1 MPADIRTSKI
11 EMEKEF
17 GVVLK
22 SVVHDAR
29 QAAEA
34 VDAYGRAIRRVDAAH
49 VRTNGSRRR
58 ALLST
63 RQLAHEN
70 RALTKTLAS
79 LQRAALRPAGTD
91 AALTSFLISTRG
103 DRQQSRPRTRAR
115 VERTRRPAP
124 DLRVSEHRIDFD
136 TLGLINSWIGALGAG
151 AEDIARTPA
160 SRLSP
165 IGEAVR
171 KIPRIGTIGKAL
183 SLTTAVTGPVI
194 IAGKHLQDGVPT
206 EESALAGV
214 LNAINDFITVAGS
227 AATLASAAAPFLG
240 PTLGGAAL
248 TLGAAAIPLTF
259 AGPILSIG
267 LSVGKRVYDKRQ
279 ARQRELDARLAE
291 RRRDLPKE
299 TKTDLEKRARGRE
312 RRFSETYETLRMSNQ
327 SVVNLTGKDV
337 DDLLRGLQDFDPK
350 AVESYFQ
357 SLREGRGEIAQL
369 SQAQLAHL
377 DRIEQ
382 LVVTYRALAAES
394 AGAREAASEY
404 ANQLRPVDVIFETLK
419 VHAGELI
426 SKFVGQREELHRSTQ
441 ATEAQARAATD
452 LTAATAAQRRA
463 TEHAVKVEAA
473 HNQNLRMTT
482 RQNRAASA
490 QIFHTTERLE
500 DLTGALATT
509 NSRLAVHD
517 DHVTA
522 VTAAYRELSEQVGA
536 TVGDVLSGEV
546 SFKEAWESLGRG
558 VLETVKNLGRQLM
571 DSLLGGVRD
580 LGRGLSDV
588 IFGPFQGTRG
598 SLGFGG
604 SLGFLPSFLAG
615 GSPGGFPAGFP
626 TFPTFPTGG
635 GFSFGG
641 LPVGGGSQL
650 WNAGAA
656 TIARYL
662 PFTAPTLA
670 SYGFTVSPVGLGI
683 GSGGVAP
690 GLNAGAL
697 GVTPRYAAPV
707 PGVNAPP
714 AAGVGPFSP
723 AALGALGGLGG
734 SSGGTALLNALG
746 FQPGIAS
753 TIGGFAGG
761 IAGSLA
767 TPALTALLAPALGP
781 LAPVLGPLFG
791 TFFGTTLGGLFGF
804 QPTRIDT
811 EKRAIRAFFRED
823 VPGYDY
829 QRKES
834 RNVAGLNKARA
845 AGLDVGNAYL
855 AASLPYVLAADNG
868 GLGTVQ
874 RFHNIGVA
882 GLGRSGATLQQARA
896 AALRAAQRTGTH
908 TTEGAITA
916 LNRSLAGG
924 FDRKSDP
931 FTVDEVLWGVRKN
944 VGESRPTRDPVRLRN
959 VVAGIIDIQTEFAS
973 FVDSSRIAAG
983 ILADETEQALRT
995 AGRDAG
1001 DYADVLD
1008 RIRDGS
1014 THAAEALREI
1024 GGIEFSDLTFSAE
1037 EFDSILTRIKDDVGA
1052 IQGAATTAIT
1062 TGLAERQDRSTV
1074 EAAFETGLGD
1084 ALRQGLIR
1092 RIVDRELGDLGSL
1105 FDDLDLTKPLEAG
1118 SDLAETI
1125 KTRVGSVYEQVVNAL
1140 KAAGLWEASGVDRN
1154 DPDSIAAAETV
1165 RRTRHQ
1171 QRLEAVGAL
1180 APGTAGIN
1188 LLNTEIE
1195 TLRRDVGALAL
1206 PTADAS
1212 AESLRTALGLI
1223 EQLADKTVAY
1233 YQTAIA
1239 EQQTLFAAYE
1249 TTADSLDRRVQ
1260 GLIGAPGGLSRT
1272 EQLASLQAR
1281 AQSTREE
1288 LAGLTGTDRAAAL
1301 DRLGANLDAQIR
1313 LGAYAS
1319 GDPRQRRLF
1328 NRNLAEIEDLREDAD
1343 KHARTAEQ
1351 TIEDLQGAVVSE
1363 INNLHDLS
1371 DQYFK
1376 TSIGKFSEI
1385 ADLIRGYET
1394 ADGLGPIDPPA
1405 PRRQPAGAPPPEAA
1419 AATSAS
1425 VLPEKGGR
1433 RGSSPAVTINVTLP
1447 ESAGASDEAA
1457 AYARAFVAELERQ
1470 LQPGARGYELIH
1482 TISRES

>member
-1 MPADIRTSKI
+1 M
-11 EMEKEF
+11 
-17 GVVLK
+17 
-22 SVVHDAR
+22 
-29 QAAEA
+29 
-34 VDAYGRAIRRVDAAH
+34 
-49 VRTNGSRRR
+49 
-58 ALLST
+58 
-63 RQLAHEN
+63 
-70 RALTKTLAS
+70 LTKQTEGAFV
-79 LQRAALRPAGTD
+79 Q
-91 AALTSFLISTRG
+91 
-103 DRQQSRPRTRAR
+103 
-115 VERTRRPAP
+115 
-124 DLRVSEHRIDFD
+124 VS
-136 TLGLINSWIGALGAG
+136 
-151 AEDIARTPA
+151 
-160 SRLSP
+160 
-165 IGEAVR
+165 
-171 KIPRIGTIGKAL
+171 
-183 SLTTAVTGPVI
+183 
-194 IAGKHLQDGVPT
+194 
-206 EESALAGV
+206 
-214 LNAINDFITVAGS
+214 
-227 AATLASAAAPFLG
+227 
-240 PTLGGAAL
+240 
-248 TLGAAAIPLTF
+248 
-259 AGPILSIG
+259 
-267 LSVGKRVYDKRQ
+267 
-279 ARQRELDARLAE
+279 
-291 RRRDLPKE
+291 
-299 TKTDLEKRARGRE
+299 
-312 RRFSETYETLRMSNQ
+312 
-327 SVVNLTGKDV
+327 NLTD
-337 DDLLRGLQDFDPK
+337 
-350 AVESYFQ
+350 
-357 SLREGRGEIAQL
+357 QL
-369 SQAQLAHL
+369 DELA
-377 DRIEQ
+377 
-382 LVVTYRALAAES
+382 
-394 AGAREAASEY
+394 
-404 ANQLRPVDVIFETLK
+404 
-419 VHAGELI
+419 
-426 SKFVGQREELHRSTQ
+426 
-441 ATEAQARAATD
+441 
-452 LTAATAAQRRA
+452 
-463 TEHAVKVEAA
+463 
-473 HNQNLRMTT
+473 
-482 RQNRAASA
+482 
-490 QIFHTTERLE
+490 
-500 DLTGALATT
+500 
-509 NSRLAVHD
+509 
-517 DHVTA
+517 A
-522 VTAAYRELSEQVGA
+522 VTARTNPSLGTHSEHVGVVTEAYRELSEQVGE
-536 TVGDVLSGEV
+536 TISDVLSGEV
-546 SFKEAWESLGRG
+546 SFKEAWASLGRG
-558 VLETVKNLGRQLM
+558 VLETVRNLGRQVV
-571 DSLLGGVRD
+571 DSLLGDVRD

-588 IFGPFQGTRG
+588 IFGPFRG
-598 SLGFGG
+598 AHGSIGFGG
-604 SLGFLPSFLAG
+604 SLGFLPSFLTG
-615 GSPGGFPAGFP
+615 GSPGGFPAGFS

-670 SYGFTVSPVGLGI
+670 SYGFAVSPVGLGI

-734 SSGGTALLNALG
+734 SSGGSALLNALG
-746 FQPGIAS
+746 YRPGITS

-781 LAPVLGPLFG
+781 LAPLVGPLFG

-804 QPTRIDT
+804 QPTRIDS
-811 EKRAIRAFFRED
+811 EKRAIRAFFREE

-834 RNVAGLNKARA
+834 RNVTGLHSARA

-855 AASLPYVLAADNG
+855 AASLPYALAADDG

-882 GLGRSGATLQQARA
+882 GLGRSGATLEQARA

-908 TTEGAITA
+908 TTEGAIAA
-916 LNRSLAGG
+916 LTRSLAGG
-924 FDRKSDP
+924 FDRDR
-931 FTVDEVLWGVRKN
+931 FTIDKVLHGVRKN

-959 VVAGIIDIQTEFAS
+959 VVAGIIDIQTQFAG
-973 FVDSSRIAAG
+973 FVDSSRLAAG

-1074 EAAFETGLGD
+1074 EATFETGLGD
-1084 ALRQGLIR
+1084 ALRQGLIK

-1288 LAGLTGTDRAAAL
+1288 LAGLTGADRAAAL

-1351 TIEDLQGAVVSE
+1351 AIEDLQGAVVSE

-1394 ADGLGPIDPPA
+1394 ADGLGPIDPPS
-1405 PRRQPAGAPPPEAA
+1405 PRRRLAATPPEAA

-1425 VLPEKGGR
+1425 VPPETGGQ

>member
-29 QAAEA
+29 RAAAA

-49 VRTNGSRRR
+49 VQANGSRRR

-63 RQLAHEN
+63 RQLTHEN
-70 RALTKTLAS
+70 RALTQTLAS
-79 LQRAALRPAGTD
+79 LQRAALRPAGAD
-91 AALTSFLISTRG
+91 AALTSLLISTRG

-124 DLRVSEHRIDFD
+124 DLRVSEQRIDFD
-136 TLGLINSWIGALGAG
+136 TLGLINSWIGALGSG
-151 AEDIARTPA
+151 AEDIARTLA

-171 KIPRIGTIGKAL
+171 KIPRIGTIGKVL
-183 SLTTAVTGPVI
+183 SLTTAVTGPATV
-194 IAGKHLQDGVPT
+194 AGKYQQNGIPT
-206 EESALAGV
+206 EGPALAGV
-214 LNAINDFITVAGS
+214 LNVISDALTIAGS
-227 AATLASAAAPFLG
+227 AAALAPYAAPFLG
-240 PTLGGAAL
+240 TALGGAAL
-248 TLGAAAIPLTF
+248 TLGAAAAPLT
-259 AGPILSIG
+259 ATG
-267 LSVGKRVYDKRQ
+267 LVLGTGLYIGKRIYDKRQ
-279 ARQRELDARLAE
+279 DRQRELDARLAE
-291 RRRDLPKE
+291 RRRDLPKK
-299 TKTDLEKRARGRE
+299 TKTDLEKRVRGRD
-312 RRFSETYETLRMSNQ
+312 RRFAETYETPRMSNQ
-327 SVVNLTGKDV
+327 SVVSLTGKDV
-337 DDLLRGLQDFDPK
+337 DDLLRGLQDLDPQ
-350 AVESYFQ
+350 AVEAYFQ
-357 SLREGRGEIAQL
+357 SLREGRGEVEQL

-382 LVVTYRALAAES
+382 LVVAYRALAAES

-404 ANQLRPVDVIFETLK
+404 ANQLRPVDVKFETLA

-426 SKFVGQREELHRSTQ
+426 SKFVGQREELHRSTR
-441 ATEAQARAATD
+441 ATETQARATTE
-452 LTAATAAQRRA
+452 LTAATTAQRRA
-463 TEHAVKVEAA
+463 TEHAVKVEAV
-473 HNQNLRMTT
+473 HNQHLRTMT
-482 RQNRAASA
+482 RQTRAASA

-500 DLTGALATT
+500 DFTGALATT
-509 NSRLAVHD
+509 NRGLDVHD

-522 VTAAYRELSEQVGA
+522 VTEAYRELSAQIGA
-536 TVGDVLSGEV
+536 TVGAVLSGDV
-546 SFKEAWESLGRG
+546 SFKDVWESLGRG
-558 VLETVKNLGRQLM
+558 ALETVRKLGRQLV
-571 DSLLGGVRD
+571 DSLLGYVRD
-580 LGRGLSDV
+580 LGRGLPDV
-588 IFGPFQGTRG
+588 IFGPFRGARG
-598 SLGFGG
+598 SIGFGG

-615 GSPGGFPAGFP
+615 GSPGGLPVGFP
-626 TFPTFPTGG
+626 TFPTFPPGG

-641 LPVGGGSQL
+641 FPVGGGSQL

-656 TIARYL
+656 TVARYL

-670 SYGFTVSPVGLGI
+670 SYGFVVNPVGLGT
-683 GSGGVAP
+683 GVSGG
-690 GLNAGAL
+690 
-697 GVTPRYAAPV
+697 V

-714 AAGVGPFSP
+714 AAGFGPFSP

-734 SSGGTALLNALG
+734 AYGGTALLGALG
-746 FQPGIAS
+746 YRPGLTS

-791 TFFGTTLGGLFGF
+791 SFFGTTLGGLFGF

-811 EKRAIRAFFRED
+811 EKRGLRDWFRD
-823 VPGYDY
+823 VAPGFDY
-829 QRKES
+829 QRKEG
-834 RNVAGLNKARA
+834 RVASGLGSARA
-845 AGLDVGNAYL
+845 AGLDVENAYL
-855 AASLPYVLAADNG
+855 VAGLPYTLQADDA
-868 GLGTVQ
+868 GLGTLT
-874 RFHNIGVA
+874 RYRNIGVA
-882 GLGRSGATLQQARA
+882 GLGRSGASRATARKT
-896 AALRAAQRTGTH
+896 ALRIAGKSGVD
-908 TTEGAITA
+908 TTEGAVGY
-916 LNRSLAGG
+916 LNRALGGG
-924 FDRKSDP
+924 FDRDP
-931 FTVDEVLWGVRKN
+931 FTVSEVLENRDEN
-944 VGESRPTRDPVRLRN
+944 AGETRHSRTRIVRLRD
-959 VVAGIIDIQTEFAS
+959 VVAGIIDIQTEFAG
-973 FVDSSRIAAG
+973 FVDSSRLAAR

-1001 DYADVLD
+1001 DYADVLG

-1024 GGIEFSDLTFSAE
+1024 GGLDFSDLTFTAA
-1037 EFDSILTRIKDDVGA
+1037 EFDAHLLRIKDDVEG
-1052 IQGAATTAIT
+1052 ITAAARTALT
-1062 TGLAERQDRSTV
+1062 TGFQEGHTRAQVEQTFEDTV
-1074 EAAFETGLGD
+1074 DKAIKNAFIKRTIDAAL
-1084 ALRQGLIR
+1084 
-1092 RIVDRELGDLGSL
+1092 DLDSL
-1105 FDDLDLTKPLEAG
+1105 FEGIDLTDPATVGGDTLN
-1118 SDLAETI
+1118 TI
-1125 KTRVGSVYEQVVNAL
+1125 RTRIGTAYQSAL
-1140 KAAGLWEASGVDRN
+1140 DILTAAGLTPTGVPDAQ
-1154 DPDSIAAAETV
+1154 DPDALAAAAAG
-1165 RRTRHQ
+1165 RRNRHE

-1180 APGTAGIN
+1180 TPGTAGIN

-1212 AESLRTALGLI
+1212 AESLRTAIGLI

-1239 EQQTLFAAYE
+1239 EQQMLFTAYE
-1249 TTADSLDRRVQ
+1249 TTANTLDQRVQ
-1260 GLIGAPGGLSRT
+1260 GLIGAPGGLSKT

-1288 LAGLTGTDRAAAL
+1288 LASLTGADRAAAL
-1301 DRLGANLDAQIR
+1301 DRLGANLDAQVR
-1313 LGAYAS
+1313 LGAYTP

-1328 NRNLAEIEDLREDAD
+1328 NRNLAELEDLREDAD
-1343 KHARTAEQ
+1343 THARTAQ
-1351 TIEDLQGAVVSE
+1351 QSIEDLQGAVVSE
-1363 INNLHDLS
+1363 LENLHDLS

-1394 ADGLGPIDPPA
+1394 VDGLGPIAPPSQ
-1405 PRRQPAGAPPPEAA
+1405 RRQPADAPPEEA

-1425 VLPEKGGR
+1425 VSPDK

-1457 AYARAFVAELERQ
+1457 DYARAFVAELERQ